1 VISAAV
7 FAGWFLALLQQVQV
21 QVPDKGMSSA
31 HFVYIPGCIILGI
44 VLGWMLGARA
54 ARAEA
59 AVERKKAAARAAR
72 APED

>member
-1 VISAAV
+1 MTICS
-7 FAGWFLALLQQVQV
+7 FQGWFLALLQQVSV

-31 HFVYIPGCIILGI
+31 HFVYIPGCVILGI
-44 VLGWMLGARA
+44 VIGYVLGARA

-72 APED
+72 PPEA